1 MYFRNDGDF
10 YALKPPQ
17 NDEVE
22 ILGYFY
28 KQPSTKK
35 QDDEEDKANDNNVKS
50 KESSMKVAANLK

>member
-28 KQPSTKK
+28 NQKGDTQLQPQLFELLDCPQTIYR
-35 QDDEEDKANDNNVKS
+35 
-50 KESSMKVAANLK
+50 